1 MVAGLLALIGA
12 LVVIAVILIWPSSG
26 LNFRPIRMQTNAH
39 RIPRK
44 VLYLTTRKSQLPTY
58 MQFLREQ
65 NASLSRGYE
74 TILMDD
80 DDCIRYLAEHYGP
93 RYVRAFS

>member
-1 MVAGLLALIGA
+1 
-12 LVVIAVILIWPSSG
+12 
-26 LNFRPIRMQTNAH
+26 
-39 RIPRK
+39 
-44 VLYLTTRKSQLPTY
+44 